1 MIIGIGTDLVVVERI
16 QRLAEKYG
24 DRFLWRV
31 FTAREREECY
41 RRQRWAE
48 ALAARFAAKEAVMK
62 ALGTGYRQGV
72 KYQEIEVF
80 HHPTGK
86 PDLRLSGTTAGHA
99 ASLGVETMHVTLTHD
114 GGLAIAVVVF
124 ESRES

>member
-1 MIIGIGTDLVVVERI
+1 VIIGLGTDLVVVERI

-24 DRFLWRV
+24 DRFLLRV
-31 FTAREREECY
+31 FTPGEREECY

-86 PDLRLSGTTAGHA
+86 PDLRLHGTTAEHA
-99 ASLGVETMHVTLTHD
+99 ARLGVQTMHLTLTHD
-114 GGLAIAVVVF
+114 GGLAVAVVVF
-124 ESRES
+124 EGRES